1 MDARE
6 DYLYWDEA
14 FMLIASVMAE
24 RSKDPNTQVGAC
36 LVKDNYI
43 LSTGYNGAPIGYND
57 DLFPWNNDP
66 NNPVNKYKR
75 VCHAESNA
83 IDNFKG
89 NKRELEN
96 STLYCTL
103 FPCPECAKRIVQ
115 NGIKKIIYRED
126 KYHDSNDNAVS
137 REILDTCGVEYKQ
150 LGEEFRKDYNISL
163 KPRILVKKK

>member
-6 DYLYWDEA
+6 DYLKWDEA

-43 LSTGYNGAPIGYND
+43 LSTGYNGAPIGYHD
-57 DLFPWNNDP
+57 DLFPWTNDIKKK
-66 NNPVNKYKR
+66 NKYPR

-103 FPCPECAKRIVQ
+103 FPCSECAKRIIQ
-115 NGIKKIIYRED
+115 NNIRTVIYRED
-126 KYHDSNDNAVS
+126 KYNGTEDNLIAK
-137 REILDTCGVEYKQ
+137 ELFDECGVEYRQ
-150 LGEEFRKDYNISL
+150 LDEKYRKDYNISL
-163 KPRILVKKK
+163 KPQKVKKK